1 MALLAFEKKIG
12 QRVRLRSG
20 GKLKRIAEFGAK
32 IAFERGGLVI
42 PVHGRRSNLFGQLR
56 DTWLKRRQLE
66 IILHDIEG
74 IFLGRGS
81 QSLGIGLPDVR
92 SRLVPRHRMFRIQI
106 TDRKSTR
113 LNSSH
118 VSISYAVF
126 CLK

>member
-1 MALLAFEKKIG
+1 MALLALEKEIG

-106 TDRKSTR
+106 THT
-113 LNSSH
+113 
-118 VSISYAVF
+118 AAMAE
-126 CLK
+126 

>member
-1 MALLAFEKKIG
+1 MPLLAFEKESG
-12 QRVRLRSG
+12 QRVRLRSS

-92 SRLVPRHRMFRIQI
+92 SRLRPRHPMFRIPI
-106 TDRKSTR
+106 TRSEETKAGMHAT
-113 LNSSH
+113 
-118 VSISYAVF
+118 
-126 CLK
+126 